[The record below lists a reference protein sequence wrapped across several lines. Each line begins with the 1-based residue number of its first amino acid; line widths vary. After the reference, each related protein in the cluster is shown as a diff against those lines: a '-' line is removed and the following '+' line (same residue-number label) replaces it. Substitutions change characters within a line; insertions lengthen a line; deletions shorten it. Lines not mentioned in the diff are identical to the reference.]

1 MPRVG
6 VAKMGLLWRIASGA
20 VASAPVTSSAAAVS
34 AALLGHGVR
43 TPPSALRGSRSVH
56 QYVRDGKMEQTCAKI
71 LRTLANE
78 GYDREDAKRATYI
91 KPKERRR
98 QRQKAKIKTIATRV
112 VTKDMNMVYAT
123 RPNLYVVPRARA
135 RFELPLASRLPPA
148 HRTDSIARC
157 DGIPWQRNPQGP
169 QVQAKDLG
177 HLQ

>member
-56 QYVRDGKMEQTCAKI
+56 QYVRDGKMEQTCASI

-135 RFELPLASRLPPA
+135 LRASP
-148 HRTDSIARC
+148 S
-157 DGIPWQRNPQGP
+157 
-169 QVQAKDLG
+169 
-177 HLQ
+177 